1 METKIRAGQ
10 RVLYKDGNSG
20 WLVGIVDNGN
30 AEVNEQGLWIPIIPL
45 RFADMAREDVPFI
58 QYGELSTLFLD
69 AKEIEDYI
77 KGYND
82 IFMTKEDYI
91 KIIEEDE
98 TFVKAIEQAYVSD
111 GEYYYYPITKFNRGW
126 IEKQPF
132 NYVVRLQ

>member
-77 KGYND
+77 QGYND